1 MGSVRRLAA
10 NLAVS
15 LVALAALAGCYLPD
29 DFRADMQLAPD
40 GRYAFVYEGDLTQ
53 LQFLQ
58 RIGTGELQ
66 GERLADYVGIYERD
80 LKRDSGFTRVEYEGD
95 ARYRVRYE
103 RSENLRKS
111 RQFSFPRRAGAFL
124 GVRINEMGLI
134 ELFGDSLPEQHR
146 EELIRR
152 GFQSR
157 GTLRVWVQGEVLDHN
172 AESVTPGSPP
182 LYQWTFRSIADP
194 PPRLLLRP
202 EG

>member
-1 MGSVRRLAA
+1 MVIRRLAA
-10 NLAVS
+10 LLVS
-15 LVALAALAGCYLPD
+15 LAALAGCYLPD

-40 GRYAFVYEGDLTQ
+40 GRFAFVYEGDLTQ

-58 RIGTGELQ
+58 RIGTGELE

-80 LKRDSGFTRVEYEGD
+80 LKRDTGFTRIEYKGD
-95 ARYRVRYE
+95 ARYAVRYE
-103 RSENLRKS
+103 RSASLAKS
-111 RQFSFPRRAGAFL
+111 RQFSFPRRNGAFL
-124 GVRINEMGLI
+124 GVRINEAGLI

-146 EELIRR
+146 VELIDR

-157 GTLRVWVQGEVLDHN
+157 GVLRVWVGGEVLDHN

-182 LYQWTFRSIADP
+182 LYQWRFRSIADP